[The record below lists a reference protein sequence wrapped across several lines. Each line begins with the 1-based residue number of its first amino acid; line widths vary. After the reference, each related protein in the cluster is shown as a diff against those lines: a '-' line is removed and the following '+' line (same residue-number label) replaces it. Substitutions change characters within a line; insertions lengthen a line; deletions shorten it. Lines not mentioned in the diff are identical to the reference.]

1 MPRELLH
8 ELVRPRWR
16 SRARVAF
23 ARALSRAT
31 RTIRAPIRASFCA
44 VARDLAVGDKDIW
57 LGNRPTEAEVKRLSE
72 AGEFAK
78 YRIVRFATHGALAG
92 QVAGNSER
100 S

>member
-1 MPRELLH
+1 
-8 ELVRPRWR
+8 
-16 SRARVAF
+16 
-23 ARALSRAT
+23 
-31 RTIRAPIRASFCA
+31 
-44 VARDLAVGDKDIW
+44 LAVGDKDIW